1 MDIIY
6 DNNRMPLLRCTLTTQ
21 KNTQLKN
28 TSKYIKREKD
38 EESREKHRIKQEMN
52 KLWL

>member
-6 DNNRMPLLRCTLTTQ
+6 DNNRMPLRSTLTTQ

-28 TSKYIKREKD
+28 TPKYIKREKD
-38 EESREKHRIKQEMN
+38 EESRERLRIKQEMN